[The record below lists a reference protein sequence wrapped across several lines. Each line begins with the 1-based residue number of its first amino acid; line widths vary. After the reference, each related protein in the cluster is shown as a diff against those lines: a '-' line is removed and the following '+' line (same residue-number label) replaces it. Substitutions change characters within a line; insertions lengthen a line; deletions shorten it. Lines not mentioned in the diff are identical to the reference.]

1 MDENTGYGRLS
12 ATAMAAL
19 QLRSQPFDDATADLD
34 WFADQTTLDQLNNI
48 KDAIIDGDELLLLTG
63 VADSG
68 KTVLLKQ
75 LSTNSGSRIQCFSVR
90 GSERFSVYNLYAG
103 LLEAFGLRPPVELE
117 DALREVVACLQ
128 SMLDRNNIGVIV
140 LDDADRVPRE
150 ELHKLIDSLLYLNRG
165 DELLL
170 RLLLASKPEFEANIP
185 DLLPPDTNLPYA
197 ALVIEPYSATRTA
210 HYIDF
215 RLNQAGHFDAF
226 PLSDRQVHTLCNQA
240 SGIPGRINH
249 LAANEI
255 NELYATAETRAGASV
270 AAAGATDWL
279 SQKAVR
285 YGLGA
290 LAALFILGAL
300 WLFMPKDTAN
310 PDDFKV
316 VSNEPVAIQAPE
328 REELAAEPTATA
340 SADAATD
347 TSPNTATDTSA
358 NATANTSA
366 STATDNTATTV
377 SDTQTVAADATAPA
391 NQTTG
396 GAVTSATQPTTVVD
410 APATTATST
419 ADSQSAANPP
429 AASEAATQ
437 AATTATPAPSTQPA
451 DRAAQAPSA
460 ATQSDAAPLESANW
474 ILVQNPAAFTV
485 QMSAS
490 TDRASVVNFMTRAN
504 LEGPN
509 SIYSFRRGGNTW
521 YAAVHG
527 LFDSLD
533 DARVAVAAMSD
544 IAKAD
549 KPWIRPVAQ
558 IQNNLKNQ

>member
-75 LSTNSGSRIQCFSVR
+75 LSTNSGARIQCFSVR

-170 RLLLASKPEFEANIP
+170 RLLMASKPEFEASIP

-255 NELYATAETRAGASV
+255 NELYATAEARASANV

-279 SQKAVR
+279 SLKAVR

-290 LAALFILGAL
+290 LAALLILGAL

-310 PDDFKV
+310 PDEFKV
-316 VSNEPVAIQAPE
+316 VSNERVAIQTPE
-328 REELAAEPTATA
+328 RDELTAEPTAATPDETTA
-340 SADAATD
+340 SAPTV
-347 TSPNTATDTSA
+347 TPTENTATA
-358 NATANTSA
+358 
-366 STATDNTATTV
+366 V
-377 SDTQTVAADATAPA
+377 SDTQTVVADDTASAT
-391 NQTTG
+391 QTTS
-396 GAVTSATQPTTVVD
+396 GAVASATQPTTLVD
-410 APATTATST
+410 APETAPAPVTGT
-419 ADSQSAANPP
+419 QSPANTPVVSPP
-429 AASEAATQ
+429 ATQ
-437 AATTATPAPSTQPA
+437 PVNTDTQATPAPSTQLA
-451 DRAAQAPSA
+451 DSEAQASP
-460 ATQSDAAPLESANW
+460 QPPLAPLESANW

-504 LEGPN
+504 LRGPN

-544 IAKAD
+544 AAKAD
-549 KPWIRPVAQ
+549 KPWIRSVAQ

>member
-75 LSTNSGSRIQCFSVR
+75 LSTNSGARIQCFSVR

-117 DALREVVACLQ
+117 DALREVIACLQ

-170 RLLLASKPEFEANIP
+170 RLLMASKPDFEASIP

-197 ALVIEPYSATRTA
+197 TMVIEPYSATRTA

-255 NELYATAETRAGASV
+255 NELYASAESR
-270 AAAGATDWL
+270 AAAVSAATDGTDWL

-290 LAALFILGAL
+290 LAAILILGSL
-300 WLFMPKDTAN
+300 WLFMPEDTAN
-310 PDDFKV
+310 PDQFTV
-316 VSNEPVAIQAPE
+316 VANDRIELQSPE
-328 REELAAEPTATA
+328 RDELNAVPTAQVETTSAGATPLTETTA
-340 SADAATD
+340 ANSDSTAAAT
-347 TSPNTATDTSA
+347 NTAA
-358 NATANTSA
+358 A
-366 STATDNTATTV
+366 V
-377 SDTQTVAADATAPA
+377 SDTQTAAVAADQTSATAS
-391 NQTTG
+391 TVTS
-396 GAVTSATQPTTVVD
+396 AVTSATQPASVVPAPEQTAATSATSAAQPTEAPTPTATVAAPQTAQ
-410 APATTATST
+410 APA
-419 ADSQSAANPP
+419 P
-429 AASEAATQ
+429 
-437 AATTATPAPSTQPA
+437 TQPA
-451 DRAAQAPSA
+451 AEAAPSPVQ
-460 ATQSDAAPLESANW
+460 TAPLESANW
-474 ILVQNPAAFTV
+474 VLVQNPAAFTV

-490 TDRASVVNFMTRAN
+490 TDRASVVNFMTRAG
-504 LEGPN
+504 LAGPN
-509 SIYSFRRGGNTW
+509 SIYSFKRGGNTW

-533 DARVAVAAMSD
+533 DARAAVAAMSD
-544 IAKAD
+544 TAKAD
-549 KPWIRPVAQ
+549 KPWIRSVAQ
-558 IQNNLKNQ
+558 IQKNLKNQ